1 MAMLNNQRVDEKK
14 TDDARFLLLAT
25 YISTKSFTCFA
36 YGGFL
41 RWGHPQIIHFG
52 RIFHEINHPAIWGTP
67 MAMESPKLIGHQK
80 NSTDMFTVHHLE
92 LGIQLL
98 SARAGSDGC
107 YNPMVAQLFNR
118 STPLEPI
125 QAMDVMFWN
134 WKRGIMVGIRLEIE
148 PAMSH
153 KKVTS
158 DADISPSDLYIFF
171 I

>member
-41 RWGHPQIIHFG
+41 RCGHPQIIHFG

-107 YNPMVAQLFNR
+107 YNPMVQFFFSPTFQPQHPPGAN
-118 STPLEPI
+118 PGYGCNVLELK
-125 QAMDVMFWN
+125 
-134 WKRGIMVGIRLEIE
+134 KRNHGWYTARN
-148 PAMSH
+148 
-153 KKVTS
+153 
-158 DADISPSDLYIFF
+158 
-171 I
+171 